1 MSYSIGGN
9 IFSALCFPTK
19 SMAVGA
25 STAIYGLI
33 ACLVALVVVNWKS
46 LGNQP
51 EVRCC
56 LIIGVVFILMFSLL
70 ASVSSGDQAGTVV
83 DFYGHLGGLITGFF
97 FACIVMPQF
106 RGAEAHLRGSY
117 ESKVKYL
124 GIAGSVFCFILFFT
138 LFFALNVIGK
148 KLRC

>member
-1 MSYSIGGN
+1 
-9 IFSALCFPTK
+9 
-19 SMAVGA
+19 MAVGA

-33 ACLVALVVVNWKS
+33 ACLVAMLVVNWKS
-46 LGNQP
+46 LGSQP

-70 ASVSSGDQAGTVV
+70 NSLQSDDSLSVV
-83 DFYGHLGGLITGFF
+83 DLYGHLGGLITGFF

-117 ESKVKYL
+117 ESKVRYL
-124 GIAGSVFCFILFFT
+124 GIGGSAFSFILFFT
-138 LFFALNVIGK
+138 LFFALKSIGRILK
-148 KLRC
+148 C